1 MLSYATARTLA
12 FLKTHFAVYFRN
24 VFTDLALCFT
34 FTYAVW
40 KIFEQ
45 KNCNV
50 KVLKDIFSSNSNNQK
65 KRVLKKNT
73 PNALTVHVPILLDY
87 LIDLN

>member
-1 MLSYATARTLA
+1 MGLKFWKRLHTELISMLSYATAWTLA
-12 FLKTHFAVYFRN
+12 FLKTHLAVYFRN
-24 VFTDLALCFT
+24 VFTDFALCFT

-65 KRVLKKNT
+65 KE
-73 PNALTVHVPILLDY
+73 Y
-87 LIDLN
+87 